1 MTLTS
6 TPLET
11 IHEHT
16 AAIVGAE
23 YAEVSDGLCSATPVD
38 AQQASEVLRFAS
50 EKQLSV
56 CAEGAG
62 SKLGW
67 LNTGRTNLRLLT
79 HRMSTLREHTWQ
91 DMTCTVEA
99 GCTWRTMQT
108 ALAEHGQHVALDPL
122 WPEKATVGGVVA
134 VNDSGSLRLRYGGLR
149 DLVIGMSVVL
159 SDGTVARSGGKV
171 VKNVAGYDLPKLL
184 CGSFGTLALITEVTF
199 RLHSIAHHTAS
210 ITAAAAA
217 AEPLGELL
225 LRLLDSH
232 FSIQSMQLRNNSS
245 GFALDIRLAALPKV
259 LGPQQDGL
267 TSIVESMGLRAEPS
281 AQDVWS
287 SREQLFTNSALVFKA
302 TMLPT
307 EIAPMM
313 QAIHDLGGSAVA
325 QATGILTGSFA
336 SASSLQRHVALRT
349 QLEAANRSLTFL
361 HVPAE
366 TAFDRWGKLPDTL
379 PLMRAVKQ
387 HFDPRGILNPGRFL
401 GNI

>member
-1 MTLTS
+1 
-6 TPLET
+6 
-11 IHEHT
+11 
-16 AAIVGAE
+16 
-23 YAEVSDGLCSATPVD
+23 
-38 AQQASEVLRFAS
+38 
-50 EKQLSV
+50 
-56 CAEGAG
+56 
-62 SKLGW
+62 
-67 LNTGRTNLRLLT
+67 
-79 HRMSTLREHTWQ
+79 
-91 DMTCTVEA
+91 
-99 GCTWRTMQT
+99 
-108 ALAEHGQHVALDPL
+108 
-122 WPEKATVGGVVA
+122 
-134 VNDSGSLRLRYGGLR
+134 
-149 DLVIGMSVVL
+149 
-159 SDGTVARSGGKV
+159 
-171 VKNVAGYDLPKLL
+171 
-184 CGSFGTLALITEVTF
+184 
-199 RLHSIAHHTAS
+199 
-210 ITAAAAA
+210 
-217 AEPLGELL
+217 
-225 LRLLDSH
+225 
-232 FSIQSMQLRNNSS
+232 
-245 GFALDIRLAALPKV
+245 
-259 LGPQQDGL
+259 
-267 TSIVESMGLRAEPS
+267 MGLRAEPS